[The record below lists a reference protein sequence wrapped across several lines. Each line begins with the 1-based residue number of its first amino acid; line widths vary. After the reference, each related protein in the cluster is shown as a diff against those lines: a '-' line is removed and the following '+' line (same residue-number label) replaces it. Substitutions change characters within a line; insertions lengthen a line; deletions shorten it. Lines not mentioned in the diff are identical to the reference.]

1 MNEAAVK
8 VRITTAR
15 SGCGESLRILIDAHR
30 PIVRSIAA
38 KYFLPGADRD
48 DLMQE
53 GLIGLYKAIKDYSED
68 AGSSFSTFVGLC
80 AERQIQTAVR
90 AANRLK
96 HSPLNEYVPAES
108 GSGFEDGSGCVFHQ
122 IHAGQS
128 SDPVSMVLTEE
139 SWAQVKKM
147 VKECASDFETQ
158 VLSMSLDGMTY
169 TEIAEAMGKNPKAV
183 DNALQRIKRKVGVV
197 LKAS

>member
-1 MNEAAVK
+1 MNEAAIRL
-8 VRITTAR
+8 RIGSAR
-15 SGCGESLRILIDAHR
+15 SGCEESLRILIDAHR
-30 PIVRSIAA
+30 SIIRAIAA

-48 DLMQE
+48 DLIQE
-53 GLIGLYKAIKDYSED
+53 GLIGLYKAIRDYSED
-68 AGSSFSTFVGLC
+68 AGSSFSTFASLC

-96 HSPLNEYVPAES
+96 HSPLNEYVPTDS
-108 GSGFEDGSGCVFHQ
+108 DPGSDDEQGGAFHRIQ
-122 IHAGQS
+122 AGQS
-128 SDPVSMVLTEE
+128 SDPVSMVLTQE
-139 SWAQVKKM
+139 SWTQVKKM
-147 VKECASDFETQ
+147 VRECASDFETQ